1 MSIDIEKITF
11 EYFTK
16 RNEYNKYL
24 ENKEKKDEHVEY
36 FDYIKANKD
45 NIKEEMNNIID
56 NICENEIDY
65 QSLNAI
71 KKLYE
76 RDKKLNCKSD
86 ELLNSLEIIKN
97 DKKIFKKNDDFWKK

>member
-1 MSIDIEKITF
+1 MSIDVEKITF

-16 RNEYNKYL
+16 RKEYNKYL

-36 FDYIKANKD
+36 FGYIKANKD
-45 NIKEEMNNIID
+45 KIKEEISIIID
-56 NICENEIDY
+56 NICKNEIDY

-76 RDKKLNCKSD
+76 RDKRLNSKSD
-86 ELLNSLEIIKN
+86 ELLNSLEIINK
-97 DKKIFKKNDDFWKK
+97 DKKIFKSSDFFSK

>member
-16 RNEYNKYL
+16 RKEYNKYL

-45 NIKEEMNNIID
+45 NVKEDMNIIID

-76 RDKKLNCKSD
+76 RDKKINCKPD
-86 ELLNSLEIIKN
+86 ELLNSLDIIKN
-97 DKKIFKKNDDFWKK
+97 DKIFFKKSDNFWKK